1 MISDAARNLIFLDT
15 TLRDG
20 DQSACGGFSIA
31 DKIRIARALDEAG
44 IDRIE
49 TGFPASSDIDFEACS
64 RIAAEGL
71 SAELAVM
78 CRAVPREIELASRAL
93 PPSSGIIHITL
104 PVSDRLMNVKLG
116 KTRGEILAHAR
127 SSVRLAAGF
136 AKTLE
141 AGAED
146 ATRAD
151 YDYLA
156 EYCAAVIDAG
166 ASVVNIADT
175 AGFATPEE
183 IEQLVRK
190 LMISVP
196 AFSSGRAMISVHC
209 HNDLGLAAANTL
221 AGIAGGAT
229 QIETTLAGI
238 GERAGNAATEEI
250 AAILDA
256 RRDRYA
262 CSTRTN
268 SALLAGAARLASS
281 TLGLDP
287 SPFKPVIGRNVRA
300 HASGIH
306 QQAEVRAP
314 GIYGTAPSGSAALP
328 ARMALTRHSG
338 RAGIAEAARRYAGID
353 LSPADLVAIGAEIK
367 RGTTGVTELLVLLHR
382 RGLCNRPPLRCLSF
396 HISEETNEQ
405 GVTIVNCRAT
415 VGVGAGID
423 TGFDAAAP
431 RKTLEAQG
439 SSRTRTIVT
448 LAKQLLPAEIAE
460 SLTSRITVSVS
471 SISSAL
477 AFSTSTGDSP
487 LPGKTRV
494 YLESPE
500 FATERT
506 GTDESRVLF
515 DCLLDLVNTAAVREP
530 RSGST

>member
-1 MISDAARNLIFLDT
+1 MISDAARNLIVLDT

-116 KTRGEILAHAR
+116 KTRGEILALAR

-196 AFSSGRAMISVHC
+196 AFSSGRAMLSVHC

-229 QIETTLAGI
+229 QIETTLAASANAPKRSHRRNSGHPR
-238 GERAGNAATEEI
+238 RATRPLCMLDSRRFRPPRRRRPAR
-250 AAILDA
+250 ILDA
-256 RRDRYA
+256 RPR
-262 CSTRTN
+262 SIPVQTRHRPECPRPCLGHP
-268 SALLAGAARLASS
+268 SASRSPLPRHLRNR
-281 TLGLDP
+281 TLR
-287 SPFKPVIGRNVRA
+287 KRR
-300 HASGIH
+300 
-306 QQAEVRAP
+306 
-314 GIYGTAPSGSAALP
+314 P
-328 ARMALTRHSG
+328 ARPHRSHPALR
-338 RAGIAEAARRYAGID
+338 ARRY
-353 LSPADLVAIGAEIK
+353 
-367 RGTTGVTELLVLLHR
+367 R
-382 RGLCNRPPLRCLSF
+382 RS
-396 HISEETNEQ
+396 
-405 GVTIVNCRAT
+405 RAT
-415 VGVGAGID
+415 VCRHRTFA
-423 TGFDAAAP
+423 
-431 RKTLEAQG
+431 
-439 SSRTRTIVT
+439 SR
-448 LAKQLLPAEIAE
+448 
-460 SLTSRITVSVS
+460 SR
-471 SISSAL
+471 
-477 AFSTSTGDSP
+477 
-487 LPGKTRV
+487 R
-494 YLESPE
+494 
-500 FATERT
+500 
-506 GTDESRVLF
+506 
-515 DCLLDLVNTAAVREP
+515 N
-530 RSGST
+530 RSGIQTGSNRHFRTA